1 MLKYV
6 RHSRGM
12 LVSTDV
18 IYEEDVI
25 KGNKA
30 KKKEA
35 KNKLKVTVDNIDF
48 DADTESINYMS
59 AVLSRAN
66 GTILEKLAKDSNL
79 TMADAYND
87 VYSSTIKWK
96 CADNIVREVTI
107 STIAKAL
114 DEALGAIANII
125 GI

>member
-18 IYEEDVI
+18 IYKEDVI

-66 GTILEKLAKDSNL
+66 GTILEKLAKDSKL